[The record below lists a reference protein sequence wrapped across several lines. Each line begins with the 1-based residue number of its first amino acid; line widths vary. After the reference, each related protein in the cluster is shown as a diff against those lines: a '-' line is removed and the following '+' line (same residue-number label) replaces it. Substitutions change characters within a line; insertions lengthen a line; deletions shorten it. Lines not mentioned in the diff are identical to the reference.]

1 MKITGARI
9 LLEVLKREGV
19 DTIFGYPGGKVIPIY
34 NELFDFEGINH
45 IFVRHEQGASHSAD
59 GYARATG
66 KVGVCLATSGP
77 GATNLVTGIMTA
89 FMDSIPL
96 LAITGQVETKVIG
109 KDGFQESDI
118 MEITMPI
125 TKHNFL
131 IKDIMEIVPVIKEAI
146 YLTLSGRQGPVLV
159 DFPSDVQSQ
168 SIEIEEFEELYFKNS
183 KITLKKED
191 DFSKESLKEI
201 VEIINSAKKPL
212 ILAGGGC
219 RKSKDELKKFAE
231 KINSPITFTLMGL
244 GTLNHRLSLGM
255 LGMHGSV
262 AANLAVTEADV
273 LISLGMRFDDRV
285 TCNLE
290 TFAPN
295 AKVVHVD
302 IDYAEIDKNKYCT
315 HLVGDV
321 KEVLKELIRL
331 TDKKENSS
339 WNEKTEKW
347 KKENPFIYEKDDKI
361 IKPQEVIEEI
371 SSLMKDAIVVTD
383 VGQHQMWTAQFYDLH
398 NPICTSGG
406 GGTMGFGLPAAVGA
420 KIGRPDKDVVAIVG
434 DGGIQMTSQ
443 ELMTVSQYK
452 MPIKIVIINNSYLG
466 MVRQWQELFYN
477 RRYSEVDMECNPDF
491 VLLGQAYGIKSIRIE
506 DPKKLKEILKE
517 NLFSDE
523 PVLFDVRV
531 SREENVF
538 PMVPA
543 KGNLNEMILK

>member
-452 MPIKIVIINNSYLG
+452 IPIKIVIINNSYLG

-506 DPKKLKEILKE
+506 DPKKLKEILTE

>member
-34 NELFDFEGINH
+34 NELFDFEGIKH

-125 TKHNFL
+125 TKYNFL
-131 IKDIMEIVPVIKEAI
+131 IKDITEIVPVIKEAI
-146 YLTLSGRQGPVLV
+146 RLTLEGRQGPVLV
-159 DFPSDVQSQ
+159 DFPSDIQSQ
-168 SIEIEEFEELYFKNS
+168 SIEVEEFEKLYS
-183 KITLKKED
+183 KSNEIIFEKENY
-191 DFSKESLKEI
+191 FSKESLEEI
-201 VEIINSAKKPL
+201 VDIINSAKKPL

-219 RKSKDELKKFAE
+219 RRSREELKEFAK
-231 KINSPITFTLMGL
+231 KINSPIAFTLMGL
-244 GTLNHRLSLGM
+244 GILNHKLSLGM

-262 AANLAVTEADV
+262 TANLAVTEADV
-273 LISLGMRFDDRV
+273 LIALGMRFDDRV

-295 AKVVHVD
+295 AKVIHID

-321 KEVLKELIRL
+321 KEILKEMTKLVE
-331 TDKKENSS
+331 KKENSL
-339 WNEKTEKW
+339 WNGKIENW
-347 KKENPFIYEKDDKI
+347 KKENPFTYKKDTKV

-371 SSLMKDAIVVTD
+371 SKLMKDAIVVTD

-406 GGTMGFGLPAAVGA
+406 GGTMGFGLPAAIGA

-452 MPIKIVIINNSYLG
+452 IPLKIVIINNSYLG

-506 DPKKLKEILKE
+506 ETKNLKEILKE

-523 PVLFDVRV
+523 PVLFDIRV

>member
-1 MKITGARI
+1 
-9 LLEVLKREGV
+9 
-19 DTIFGYPGGKVIPIY
+19 
-34 NELFDFEGINH
+34 
-45 IFVRHEQGASHSAD
+45 
-59 GYARATG
+59 
-66 KVGVCLATSGP
+66 
-77 GATNLVTGIMTA
+77 
-89 FMDSIPL
+89 
-96 LAITGQVETKVIG
+96 
-109 KDGFQESDI
+109 
-118 MEITMPI
+118 
-125 TKHNFL
+125 
-131 IKDIMEIVPVIKEAI
+131 
-146 YLTLSGRQGPVLV
+146 
-159 DFPSDVQSQ
+159 
-168 SIEIEEFEELYFKNS
+168 
-183 KITLKKED
+183 
-191 DFSKESLKEI
+191 
-201 VEIINSAKKPL
+201 
-212 ILAGGGC
+212 
-219 RKSKDELKKFAE
+219 
-231 KINSPITFTLMGL
+231 
-244 GTLNHRLSLGM
+244 
-255 LGMHGSV
+255 MHGSV

-331 TDKKENSS
+331 ADKKENSS

-452 MPIKIVIINNSYLG
+452 IPIKIVIINNSYLG

>member
-34 NELFDFEGINH
+34 NELFDFEGISH
-45 IFVRHEQGASHSAD
+45 IFTRHEQGASHSAD

-66 KVGVCLATSGP
+66 KVGVCLSTSGP

-96 LAITGQVETKVIG
+96 LAITGQVGTKEIG
-109 KDGFQESDI
+109 TDGFQESDI

-131 IKDIMEIVPVIKEAI
+131 IRSIEEIVPVVKEAI
-146 YLTLSGRQGPVLV
+146 YLTLEGRQGPVLV
-159 DFPSDVQSQ
+159 DFPSDIQTLTMEV
-168 SIEIEEFEELYFKNS
+168 EEFEKLYKKDIKKFPKEELDS
-183 KITLKKED
+183 VD
-191 DFSKESLKEI
+191 EI
-201 VEIINSAKKPL
+201 VEIINSSKRPL

-219 RKSKDELKKFAE
+219 KKSKEKLKAFSE
-231 KINSPITFTLMGL
+231 KINSPIAFTLMGL
-244 GTLNHRLSLGM
+244 GILNHKLSLGM

-262 AANLAVTEADV
+262 PANLAVTEADV
-273 LISLGMRFDDRV
+273 LIALGMRFDDRV

-295 AKVVHVD
+295 AKVIHVD
-302 IDYAEIDKNKYCT
+302 IDYAEINKNKQCT

-321 KEVLKELIRL
+321 KEFLKKITPLVN
-331 TDKKENSS
+331 KKEFSY
-339 WNEKTEKW
+339 WNEKVENW
-347 KKENPFIYEKDDKI
+347 KEQNPFTYEKDLSI

-371 SSLMKDAIVVTD
+371 SNLMKDAIVVTD

-398 NPICTSGG
+398 NPLCTSGG
-406 GGTMGFGLPAAVGA
+406 GGTMGFGLPAAIGA
-420 KIGRPDKDVVAIVG
+420 KIGRPDKNVVAIVG

-443 ELMTVSQYK
+443 ELMTVFQYK
-452 MPIKIVIINNSYLG
+452 VPIKIVIINNSYLG
-466 MVRQWQELFYN
+466 MVRQWQELFYDK
-477 RRYSEVDMECNPDF
+477 RYSSVDMHCNPDF

-506 DPKKLKEILKE
+506 NPKDLRKVLEE
-517 NLFSDE
+517 NLFTDE

-531 SREENVF
+531 AEEENVF

>member
-34 NELFDFEGINH
+34 NELFDFEGIRH
-45 IFVRHEQGASHSAD
+45 IFTRHEQGASHSAD

-66 KVGVCLATSGP
+66 KVGVCLSTSGP

-96 LAITGQVETKVIG
+96 LAITGQVGTKEIG
-109 KDGFQESDI
+109 TDGFQESDI

-131 IKDIMEIVPVIKEAI
+131 IRSIEEIVPVVKEAI
-146 YLTLSGRQGPVLV
+146 YLTLEGRQGPVLV
-159 DFPSDVQSQ
+159 DFPSDIQTLTMEV
-168 SIEIEEFEELYFKNS
+168 EEFEKLYKKDIKKFPKEELDS
-183 KITLKKED
+183 VD
-191 DFSKESLKEI
+191 EI
-201 VEIINSAKKPL
+201 VEIINSSKRPL

-219 RKSKDELKKFAE
+219 KKSKEELKAFSE
-231 KINSPITFTLMGL
+231 KINSPIAFTLMGL
-244 GTLNHRLSLGM
+244 GILNHKLSLGM

-262 AANLAVTEADV
+262 SANLAVTEADV
-273 LISLGMRFDDRV
+273 LIALGMRFDDRV

-295 AKVVHVD
+295 AKVIHVD
-302 IDYAEIDKNKYCT
+302 IDYAEINKNKQCT

-321 KEVLKELIRL
+321 KEFLKKITPLVN
-331 TDKKENSS
+331 KKEFSY
-339 WNEKTEKW
+339 WNEKVENW
-347 KKENPFIYEKDDKI
+347 KEQNPFTYEKDLSV

-371 SSLMKDAIVVTD
+371 SNLMKDAIVVTD

-398 NPICTSGG
+398 NPLCTSGG
-406 GGTMGFGLPAAVGA
+406 GGTMGFGLPAAIGA
-420 KIGRPDKDVVAIVG
+420 KIGRPDKNVVAIVG

-443 ELMTVSQYK
+443 ELMTVFQYK
-452 MPIKIVIINNSYLG
+452 VPIKIVIINNSYLG
-466 MVRQWQELFYN
+466 MVRQWQELFYDK
-477 RRYSEVDMECNPDF
+477 RYSSVDMHCNPDF

-506 DPKKLKEILKE
+506 NPKDLRKVLEE
-517 NLFSDE
+517 NLFTDE

-531 SREENVF
+531 AEEENVF

>member
-34 NELFDFEGINH
+34 NELFDFEGIRH
-45 IFVRHEQGASHSAD
+45 IFTRHEQGASHSAD

-66 KVGVCLATSGP
+66 KVGVCLSTSGP

-96 LAITGQVETKVIG
+96 LAITGQVGTKEIG
-109 KDGFQESDI
+109 TDGFQESDI

-131 IKDIMEIVPVIKEAI
+131 IRSIEEIVPVVKEAI
-146 YLTLSGRQGPVLV
+146 YLTLEGRQGPVLV
-159 DFPSDVQSQ
+159 DFPSDIQTLTMEV
-168 SIEIEEFEELYFKNS
+168 EEFEKLYKKDIKKFPKEELDS
-183 KITLKKED
+183 VD
-191 DFSKESLKEI
+191 EI
-201 VEIINSAKKPL
+201 VEIINSSKRPL

-219 RKSKDELKKFAE
+219 KKSKEELKAFSE
-231 KINSPITFTLMGL
+231 KINSPIAFTLMGL
-244 GTLNHRLSLGM
+244 GILNHKLSLGM

-262 AANLAVTEADV
+262 PANLAVTEADV
-273 LISLGMRFDDRV
+273 LIALGMRFDDRV

-295 AKVVHVD
+295 AKVIHVD
-302 IDYAEIDKNKYCT
+302 IDYAEINKNKQCT

-321 KEVLKELIRL
+321 KEFLKKITPLVN
-331 TDKKENSS
+331 KKEFSY
-339 WNEKTEKW
+339 WNEKVENW
-347 KKENPFIYEKDDKI
+347 KEQNPFTYEKDLSI

-371 SSLMKDAIVVTD
+371 SNLMKDAIVVTD

-398 NPICTSGG
+398 NPLCTSGG
-406 GGTMGFGLPAAVGA
+406 GGTMGFGLPAAIGA
-420 KIGRPDKDVVAIVG
+420 KIGRPDKNVVAIVG

-443 ELMTVSQYK
+443 ELMTVFQYK
-452 MPIKIVIINNSYLG
+452 VPIKIVIINNSYLG
-466 MVRQWQELFYN
+466 MVRQWQELFYDK
-477 RRYSEVDMECNPDF
+477 RYSSVDMHCNPDF

-506 DPKKLKEILKE
+506 NPKDLRKVLEE
-517 NLFSDE
+517 NLFTDE

-531 SREENVF
+531 AEEENVF

>member
-34 NELFDFEGINH
+34 NELFDFEGIKH
-45 IFVRHEQGASHSAD
+45 IFTRHEQGASHSAD

-66 KVGVCLATSGP
+66 KVGVCLSTSGP

-96 LAITGQVETKVIG
+96 LAITGQVGTKEIG
-109 KDGFQESDI
+109 TDGFQESDI

-131 IKDIMEIVPVIKEAI
+131 IRNIEEIVPIIKEAI
-146 YLTLSGRQGPVLV
+146 YLTLEGRQGPVLV
-159 DFPSDVQSQ
+159 DFPSDIQTLTM
-168 SIEIEEFEELYFKNS
+168 EIEEFEELY
-183 KITLKKED
+183 KKD
-191 DFSKESLKEI
+191 IKKFPKEELDSVDEI
-201 VEIINSAKKPL
+201 VEIINSSKRPL

-219 RKSKDELKKFAE
+219 RKSKEELRKFSE
-231 KINSPITFTLMGL
+231 KINSPIAFTLMGL
-244 GTLNHRLSLGM
+244 GILNHRLSLGM

-262 AANLAVTEADV
+262 SANLAVTEADV
-273 LISLGMRFDDRV
+273 LIALGMRFDDRV

-295 AKVVHVD
+295 AKVIHID
-302 IDYAEIDKNKYCT
+302 IDYAEINKNKKCT

-321 KEVLKELIRL
+321 KEFLEKITPLVNEKRFS
-331 TDKKENSS
+331 T
-339 WNEKTEKW
+339 WNEKVEKW
-347 KKENPFIYEKDDKI
+347 KVENPFTYEKDSEV

-371 SSLMKDAIVVTD
+371 SNLMKDAIVVTD
-383 VGQHQMWTAQFYDLH
+383 VGQHQMWTAQFYNLY
-398 NPICTSGG
+398 NPLCTSGG
-406 GGTMGFGLPAAVGA
+406 GGTMGFGLPAAIGA
-420 KIGRPDKDVVAIVG
+420 KIGRPDKNVVAIVG

-443 ELMTVSQYK
+443 ELMTVFQYK
-452 MPIKIVIINNSYLG
+452 VPIKIVIINNSYLG
-466 MVRQWQELFYN
+466 MVRQWQELFYDK
-477 RRYSEVDMECNPDF
+477 RYSSVDMHCNPDF

-506 DPKKLKEILKE
+506 KPKDLKRILEE
-517 NLFSDE
+517 NLFTDE

-531 SREENVF
+531 AEEENVF

>member
-34 NELFDFEGINH
+34 NELFDFEGIRH
-45 IFVRHEQGASHSAD
+45 IFTRHEQGASHSAD

-66 KVGVCLATSGP
+66 KVGVCLSTSGP

-96 LAITGQVETKVIG
+96 LAITGQVGTKEIG
-109 KDGFQESDI
+109 TDGFQESDI

-131 IKDIMEIVPVIKEAI
+131 IRSIEEIVPVVKEAI
-146 YLTLSGRQGPVLV
+146 YLTLEGRQGPVLV
-159 DFPSDVQSQ
+159 DFPSDIQTLTMEV
-168 SIEIEEFEELYFKNS
+168 EEFEELY
-183 KITLKKED
+183 KKD
-191 DFSKESLKEI
+191 IKKFPKEELESVDEI
-201 VEIINSAKKPL
+201 VEIINSSKRPL

-219 RKSKDELKKFAE
+219 KKSKEELKAFSE
-231 KINSPITFTLMGL
+231 KINSPIAFTLMGL
-244 GTLNHRLSLGM
+244 GILNHKLSLGM

-262 AANLAVTEADV
+262 PANLAVTEADV
-273 LISLGMRFDDRV
+273 LIALGMRFDDRV

-295 AKVVHVD
+295 AKVIHVD
-302 IDYAEIDKNKYCT
+302 IDYAEINKNKQCT

-321 KEVLKELIRL
+321 KEFLKKITPLVN
-331 TDKKENSS
+331 KKEFSY
-339 WNEKTEKW
+339 WNEKVENW
-347 KKENPFIYEKDDKI
+347 KEQNPFTYEKDLSV

-371 SSLMKDAIVVTD
+371 SNLMKDAIVVTD

-398 NPICTSGG
+398 NPLCTSGG
-406 GGTMGFGLPAAVGA
+406 GGTMGFGLPAAIGA
-420 KIGRPDKDVVAIVG
+420 KIGRPDKNVVAIVG

-443 ELMTVSQYK
+443 ELMTVFQYK
-452 MPIKIVIINNSYLG
+452 VPIKIVIINNSYLG
-466 MVRQWQELFYN
+466 MVRQWQELFYDK
-477 RRYSEVDMECNPDF
+477 RYSSVDMHCNPDF

-506 DPKKLKEILKE
+506 NPKDLRKVLEE
-517 NLFSDE
+517 NLFTDE
-523 PVLFDVRV
+523 PILFDVRV
-531 SREENVF
+531 AEEENVF